1 MESLLTQAP
10 ATQLTTERKRL
21 PKATAYSE
29 ATGLRSWKLQRGI
42 TIRERL
48 NGSGSV
54 SFRLEIPAKVAGTR
68 RIAQFKVF
76 DDAERE
82 AEKALANKEQ
92 FGRSGF
98 LLSKAQMDDALRAV
112 GLLSEFNVT
121 LTQAAEYYT
130 KYAKPE
136 RGDVTLNKVAELF
149 LEDKRKGTAAK
160 RGLPLRQRSLDD
172 LDSRVGMFTAEHG
185 EKLIKALREDVLRA
199 WLFGR
204 EVSAQ
209 TRMNHFRC
217 LRNLFNYAVQR
228 GYIAESPLKGIAI
241 GVEEHAPKILTIE
254 QCAALLTTAF
264 TRRDLDLLPF
274 VALGLFCGIRSGEL
288 VRLDWQHINL
298 STGLVTIPAALAK
311 KRRIRNFT
319 MPDAC
324 KAWLLAWGTKAKG
337 AIRPGDFGHRFKYL
351 TQAAGIDPWPVNCM
365 RHSAASYHYQRFGDA
380 AKTCAML
387 GQRSDEVMFTH
398 YRSLVTPEDA
408 ERFYKLVPDTSGK
421 VVALPAPEPAAVAV
435 TLPEGEQPLAVNGS
449 Q

>member
-1 MESLLTQAP
+1 MESILAQP
-10 ATQLTTERKRL
+10 PETQLTPERKRL
-21 PKATAYSE
+21 PKATAVSKT
-29 ATGLRSWKLQRGI
+29 TGLRSWELQRGI

-48 NGSGSV
+48 NGPGSL
-54 SFRLEIPAKVAGTR
+54 SFRLEIPAKVAGKR
-68 RIAQFKVF
+68 RVVQFKHY

-82 AEKALANKEQ
+82 AERALKNKEH
-92 FGRSGF
+92 FGRCGF

-112 GLLSEFNVT
+112 ALLSEFNVS
-121 LTQAAEYYT
+121 LTEAAEYYA

-136 RGDVTLNKVAELF
+136 RGDATLAQVADLF

-160 RGLPLRQRSLDD
+160 RGLPLRQRSLED
-172 LDSRVGMFTAEHG
+172 LESRVGMFTAEHG
-185 EKLIKALREDVLRA
+185 TKLIKTLREDALRT

-204 EVSAQ
+204 DMSAQ

-217 LRNLFNYAVQR
+217 LRNLFNYATQR
-228 GYIAESPLKGIAI
+228 GYIAESPLKGIAV
-241 GVEEHAPKILTIE
+241 GVEEHTPKILSIE
-254 QCAALLTTAF
+254 QCAALLSTAF
-264 TRRDLDLLPF
+264 ARRDLDLLPF

-288 VRLDWQHINL
+288 VRLDWSHIKL

-324 KAWLLAWGTKAKG
+324 KAWLLAWGTKASG
-337 AIRPGDFGHRFKYL
+337 PIRPGDFGHRFKYL

-365 RHSAASYHYQRFGDA
+365 RHSAASYHYQRYGDA

-398 YRSLVTPEDA
+398 YRSLVIPDDA
-408 ERFYKLVPDTSGK
+408 ERFYKLLPETSAK
-421 VVALPAPEPAAVAV
+421 VVALPVPGPATAHTA
-435 TLPEGEQPLAVNGS
+435 EQRQAVNG
-449 Q
+449 